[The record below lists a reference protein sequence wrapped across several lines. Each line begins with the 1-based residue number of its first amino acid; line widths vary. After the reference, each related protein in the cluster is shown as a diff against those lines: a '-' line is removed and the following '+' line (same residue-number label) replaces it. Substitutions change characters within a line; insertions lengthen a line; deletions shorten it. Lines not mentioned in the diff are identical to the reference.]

1 MAVSQFSAPIPGQS
15 LTSKPSERRWE
26 RPPEYSTTEE
36 AMQFYMKHLT
46 KPDVVDDM
54 MVALEVGFPV
64 KPLVKAM
71 RITNTMEGKHTL
83 DVGLLV
89 EPFLVKFI
97 SATAES
103 LDVPYELEQEDRDQI
118 DNNKENRRISILL
131 QHAMDKNEATAEQD
145 QGVALLQDVA
155 QNLEAATAEAEPDME
170 AEPAMDEEPDMN
182 DGPAMDDAMEQPE
195 LEEQPAAPE
204 GGGLMARG

>member
-36 AMQFYMKHLT
+36 AMQFYMKHLS

-54 MVALEVGFPV
+54 MVALQVGFPV

>member
-15 LTSKPSERRWE
+15 LTSKPNERRWE

-36 AMQFYMKHLT
+36 TMQFYMKHLS

-54 MVALEVGFPV
+54 MVALQVGFPV

-103 LDVPYELEQEDRDQI
+103 LDVPYELEQENKEQI
-118 DNNKENRRISILL
+118 DDNKENRRISILL

-145 QGVALLQDVA
+145 EGVALLQKVA
-155 QNLEAATAEAEPDME
+155 QNLDAEPDMD
-170 AEPAMDEEPDMN
+170 AEPAMDDE
-182 DGPAMDDAMEQPE
+182 PAMDAPMEQPE

>member
-1 MAVSQFSAPIPGQS
+1 MAVSQFNAPVPGQS
-15 LTSKPSERRWE
+15 LTSKPGERRWE
-26 RPPEYSTTEE
+26 RPPEYSTAEE

-46 KPDVVDDM
+46 KPDVLDDM
-54 MVALEVGFPV
+54 MVALQVGFPV

-71 RITNTMEGKHTL
+71 RIANTMEGKHTL

-89 EPFLVKFI
+89 EPVLVKFI

-103 LDVPYELEQEDRDQI
+103 LDVPYQVEQEDKDKI
-118 DNNKENRRISILL
+118 SNDKENNRISILL
-131 QHAMDKNEATAEQD
+131 QHAMDQNEATAEED
-145 QGVALLQDVA
+145 EGVALLQEVA
-155 QNLEAATAEAEPDME
+155 QNLDAEPDMGAE
-170 AEPAMDEEPDMN
+170 PDIDAEPAMDGE
-182 DGPAMDDAMEQPE
+182 PAMDAPMDAPMEQPE

>member
-1 MAVSQFSAPIPGQS
+1 
-15 LTSKPSERRWE
+15 
-26 RPPEYSTTEE
+26 
-36 AMQFYMKHLT
+36 MQFYMKHLS

-54 MVALEVGFPV
+54 MVALQVGFPV

-182 DGPAMDDAMEQPE
+182 AGPAMDDAMEQPE

>member
-54 MVALEVGFPV
+54 MVAL
-64 KPLVKAM
+64 
-71 RITNTMEGKHTL
+71 
-83 DVGLLV
+83 
-89 EPFLVKFI
+89 
-97 SATAES
+97 
-103 LDVPYELEQEDRDQI
+103 
-118 DNNKENRRISILL
+118 
-131 QHAMDKNEATAEQD
+131 
-145 QGVALLQDVA
+145 GVALLQDVA

>member
-36 AMQFYMKHLT
+36 AMQFYMKHLS

-54 MVALEVGFPV
+54 MVALQVGFPV

-103 LDVPYELEQEDRDQI
+103 LDVPYEIEQEDRDQI